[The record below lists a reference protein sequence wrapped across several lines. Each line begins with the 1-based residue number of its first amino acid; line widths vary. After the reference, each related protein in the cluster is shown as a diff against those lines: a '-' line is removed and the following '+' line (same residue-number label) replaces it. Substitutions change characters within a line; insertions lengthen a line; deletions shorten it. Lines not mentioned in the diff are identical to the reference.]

1 MASTEGKH
9 WTKQELEFMDH
20 VLDTQRDTT
29 LAGSRR
35 CDYRYKGIDD
45 GDVVWKRCT
54 KAAMVKI
61 RVSHRFRQDTY
72 EAVSCDG
79 CFARNQLKD
88 DDLDGGEKLI
98 VAKIVELEFAVKTDP
113 LDETSP
119 RTATTGELPH
129 SRFKSGSPQQP

>member
-1 MASTEGKH
+1 MASIEGKH
-9 WTKQELEFMDH
+9 WTEQELEFMDH

-54 KAAMVKI
+54 NPAAIKI
-61 RVSHRFRQDTY
+61 RVTHRFRQDIY

-79 CFARNQLKD
+79 CFARNQLKH
-88 DDLDGGEKLI
+88 DDLDGYEKMI
-98 VAKIVELEFAVKTDP
+98 VVKIGT
-113 LDETSP
+113 LD
-119 RTATTGELPH
+119 L
-129 SRFKSGSPQQP
+129 Q